1 MIITDDEMKVAIA
14 DNVGMEECLA
24 QLAEECSELSQA
36 ALKYRRSLK
45 DLTPVTKGQAL
56 KDLLEEMADVEVC
69 KEQVIFMIGHDVCA
83 EQIET
88 QKQNKLLRWFRRI
101 TPPKA

>member
-1 MIITDDEMKVAIA
+1 MILDETIMKCTIA
-14 DNVGMEECLA
+14 DKVGMEECLA

-36 ALKYRRSLK
+36 ALKYRRSLR

-69 KEQVIFMIGHDVCA
+69 REQVVFMIGHGVCA

-88 QKQNKLLRWFRRI
+88 QKHNKLLRWFGRI
-101 TPPKA
+101 ANGMK